1 MYAIRS
7 YYDFHA
13 RDLLDCAKIVHV
25 IDVAKAD
32 GGSAKTRP
40 AGAPDA
46 MDVCFRHVRQ
56 IVVDHVRQFGDIDA
70 PCCDVGC
77 HKNLYASVTKAF
89 ERILPRVL
97 RLVAVDGA
105 RDKPR
110 NNFV

>member
-1 MYAIRS
+1 MVLECSDENILSLGISLLRFRGTGVALVRRTLPLCARRTGLLDRFFEDLHRPLRFANG
-7 YYDFHA
+7 DFHA

-56 IVVDHVRQFGDIDA
+56 IVVD
-70 PCCDVGC
+70 
-77 HKNLYASVTKAF
+77 T
-89 ERILPRVL
+89 
-97 RLVAVDGA
+97 
-105 RDKPR
+105 
-110 NNFV
+110 